1 MYCIQEYILLHIVP
15 LIFFLVGQFCLNGI
29 HMSLSGGDY
38 CCPKSCGNCGGTG
51 CNHRPG
57 GGACCLGDKIEK
69 AKICSNG
76 LETGCVFNCMY
87 IHIGAKLGGSGGSAA
102 PAVFLVS

>member
-87 IHIGAKLGGSGGSAA
+87 IHDYLPLNK
-102 PAVFLVS
+102 